1 MSTIRNRLESPFDY
15 NLDKAIVTS
24 SAFVEGAEIDI
35 KNVITDIDI
44 YEHLDKPYLTGS
56 VLWVDDN
63 GLYNAVDFSGM
74 ERLNLEFSLPIPE
87 ATPIRK
93 TFIIEKTTKNIRGND
108 RSTAILFHI
117 IEEHAF
123 VSALKN
129 VNKAYTGKP
138 VEIIQKIIE
147 DNLDREF
154 STPIIDDVQQPIKV
168 VIPNMHPLQAA
179 KWVRDR
185 ATTTDGLPYYFFS
198 TFANS
203 KMHIIPL
210 DEMLTTNPDP
220 KPYLYSQ
227 MAASLAASSTVQEQ
241 AYLIQDFKV
250 KSNDEVLSLIKK
262 GMIGSQNY
270 YYDTAS
276 GGLVENRGTFFNLD
290 QLMQDLARKDI
301 IARNQ
306 NRINY
311 TKGYQLNGIDI
322 SRIKSTVNTN
332 LVTTNTYQ
340 GYNNYS
346 EASSL
351 AAHKLKFI
359 SETMRDV
366 VVRNPVE
373 VILPGFNFLEGSY
386 SNTIGNQI
394 RLRFLNST
402 TTQGGGEQ
410 IDTKKSGDYL
420 IYAVKHQFKKERYD
434 LIASCVKLSDLP
446 QEERA

>member
-15 NLDKAIVTS
+15 NLEKAVITS
-24 SAFVEGAEIDI
+24 STFVEGAEIDI

-74 ERLNLEFSLPIPE
+74 ERLSLEFSLPIPN
-87 ATPIRK
+87 AAPIRK
-93 TFIIEKTTKNIRGND
+93 NFIIEKTVKNIRAND

-123 VSALKN
+123 NSALKN

-154 STPIIDDVQQPIKV
+154 STPVISDAQQPMKV
-168 VIPNMHPLQAA
+168 IVPNLHPLQAA

-185 ATTTDGLPYYFFS
+185 ATTIDGLPYYFFS
-198 TFANS
+198 TLANS
-203 KMHIIPL
+203 KLHIIAL
-210 DEMLTTNPDP
+210 DQMLSTNPDT
-220 KPYLYSQ
+220 KPYLFSQ
-227 MAASLAASSTVQEQ
+227 MSASLAASSTVQEQ

-250 KSNDEVLSLIKK
+250 KSNDEILSLIKK
-262 GMIGSQNY
+262 GVIGSQNY
-270 YYDTAS
+270 YYDAAI
-276 GGLVENRGTFFNLD
+276 GNFVDRRGAFFNLD
-290 QLMQDLARKDI
+290 QTMQNLVDKDI

-306 NRINY
+306 NKINY

-322 SRIKSTVNTN
+322 SRIRSVVNTN
-332 LVTTNTYQ
+332 FVTTNTYQ

-346 EASSL
+346 EASTL
-351 AAHKLKFI
+351 ANHKLKFI
-359 SETMRDV
+359 SEALRDV

-373 VILPGFNFLEGSY
+373 IILPGLNFLNGSY

-394 RLRFLNST
+394 RLRFLNSST
-402 TTQGGGEQ
+402 RQGGGQ
-410 IDTKKSGDYL
+410 DIDTKKSGDYL
-420 IYAVKHQFKKERYD
+420 MYAVKHQFKRERYD
-434 LIASCVKLSDLP
+434 LVASCVKLGDLP
-446 QEERA
+446 QEAGI